1 MRTAL
6 EGKRRSSAKSVGKVG
21 RMGGYRFGD
30 DHAAAGRSC
39 LQSIDL
45 DRHQI
50 RVQSA
55 FQRGEPKDTHD
66 ERPQTPDFT
75 QVPRGCGKPKANW
88 FRKKDS
94 GRGLRPSRNVRVI
107 QGLANRPEVL
117 LGRPTHQFRRPGEK
131 EGVQAETLRE
141 ENAAMKRPQPPCQA
155 RWKCR
160 GRGKRG
166 KPNCGFPRFPPPLGN
181 RHRRDFHILT
191 APTTLPCS
199 QNPKTRTP
207 RPAPFGRPPQHDE
220 RRIHRPQRTNPA
232 FDSSSS
238 PRPGNQRPI
247 SGSCLD
253 WKMLA
258 RKKLAGT
265 VSGAV

>member
-1 MRTAL
+1 ML
-6 EGKRRSSAKSVGKVG
+6 
-21 RMGGYRFGD
+21 F
-30 DHAAAGRSC
+30 RSC
-39 LQSIDL
+39 LTACSTTGTCS
-45 DRHQI
+45 
-50 RVQSA
+50 SA
-55 FQRGEPKDTHD
+55 ARAVGAPRPLPPQD
-66 ERPQTPDFT
+66 EAVSCEQHW
-75 QVPRGCGKPKANW
+75 K
-88 FRKKDS
+88 
-94 GRGLRPSRNVRVI
+94 
-107 QGLANRPEVL
+107 
-117 LGRPTHQFRRPGEK
+117 EK

-141 ENAAMKRPQPPCQA
+141 ENAAMKRPEPPCEA

-181 RHRRDFHILT
+181 RHRRDFHIPT

-220 RRIHRPQRTNPA
+220 RRIHRPQKTNLA

-238 PRPGNQRPI
+238 PRPENQRPI

-265 VSGAV
+265 VSGGV